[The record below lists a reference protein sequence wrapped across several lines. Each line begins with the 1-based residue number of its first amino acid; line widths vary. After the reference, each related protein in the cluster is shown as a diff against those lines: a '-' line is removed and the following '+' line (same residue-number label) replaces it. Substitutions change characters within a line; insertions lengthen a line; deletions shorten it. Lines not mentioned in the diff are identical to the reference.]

1 MLRVQNTS
9 SQKAIRY
16 FRQKP
21 EQKKGYRCLGAGARE
36 LGIEAEIEAKEF
48 ENLMQGLSPD
58 GSQHLSSRAIA
69 PEKRRAVLECLFC
82 APKSVSIQALP
93 GGDKQ
98 LLEAQMRAVE
108 LVVGQIEQEYIG
120 ARITIDGERSFVKT
134 GNLIAIAIDHP
145 ESRSL
150 DPHVHTHCLI
160 VNATQSPTNG
170 KWYAL
175 SNEQIL
181 ADQQYLGLQYRH
193 HLALEVQKLG
203 YEIQLQA
210 GGQFEIVGYSRPQL
224 LASSQRQQK
233 TLELAP
239 DNPTWEQRNTARLLT
254 RSSKQHICEEELV
267 RNQRARLQELEIS
280 FVTPGQPH
288 PDLKG
293 TPLTP
298 QILEEAISHCSE
310 YQVAF
315 RRQDLEKYILSEYLT
330 CDLSGLNDS
339 IEQNTELIRTPETN
353 RVRYTTRDALAR
365 ERATIRLMQ
374 EGQGAVK
381 ALTSTEAI
389 ATQLGQTDLNS
400 GQQQAVQLA
409 ATTTDRFIAWQ
420 GVAGAGK
427 TYALKEVLKLLK
439 EQGYDCT
446 ALAPSA
452 QAAKVVG
459 DELGIEGQTV
469 DLLLASNRLPK
480 DSTPQYWIVD
490 EAGLI
495 GAKNGFKLLQ
505 KATEDGARIL
515 FVGDSKQLSAV
526 QAGNPF
532 KSLQVAGIQTAYLN
546 ESRRQRHNPELK
558 AAVDTIA
565 VGKVV
570 EGFKQLE
577 KSECIQ
583 TVAASE
589 KVEAIVKDYMRCD
602 RASRVE
608 TLVLAGTHVERLAI
622 ASSLRAAL
630 KAEGSLSKEDV
641 SITQLKAKNLS
652 PVQLNKLNH
661 FVRGDFI
668 VPLRDYKRRGLKK
681 GEVYEIA
688 GVGLDR
694 VNLKSSNGEILAVDP
709 DFKKSLYQA
718 QQVGIAV
725 GDRLRWTRN
734 DRALGRRNGQEFTVE
749 AIEDSVATIAYKD
762 GKREAL
768 DLNRAQHLDYALV
781 STIYSSQGKTARR
794 VLVSCDRTINQE
806 SFYVAVSRPTHELKL
821 YTDNPQELLELA
833 SRSRSKETVEEAL
846 SPAPIN
852 VTPLA
857 QIKRNCARG
866 IRALVKIAPTHV
878 PPPIKRLP
886 LPKEPFWSPSVP
898 LSPPA
903 GLEASAWQE
912 LVANSVIHPAIAQL
926 NFRSLKEDSIEK
938 THEAWEYLF
947 YSAKLDRTNTG
958 QLVSGILKR
967 YGHIENGGWWC
978 GAGVDPLSFSNLK
991 PGEKPDEKL
1000 WGCFKPNTPRVDRD
1014 KLGKVIKYEHPL
1026 KTQRS
1031 IFLLH
1036 VPDSI
1041 AKRIYQKEQ
1050 INPSPDDRERGFW
1063 YCAWKYNLPITITEG
1078 AKKAACLLSQG
1089 HAAIGLPG
1097 IYAGYSSKDE
1107 RGYPIPPRLHEE
1119 LAVFATPDRQVTFC
1133 FDYETKP
1140 KTIRNI
1146 NIAIAR
1152 TATLLQRQGC
1162 TVSKVVLPGLEK
1174 GVDDFILARGPL
1186 FYERQYRTAK
1196 TLPILSDNL
1205 SQGGDRERNNT
1216 AIVGGIR
1223 TVVEDTIAPAP
1234 AGNRK
1239 RESQPDRK
1247 LQGNLSRDR
1256 VEQAD
1261 FGIAA
1266 SEHKT
1271 DRDLARRLAAGI
1283 ARSFKAEETTERI
1296 AGAIAKIQREL
1307 RDIHARDPRSQS
1319 QLQRLSAEI
1328 EQFSSE
1334 VERVRRKAQT
1344 RTDSGKQLSVEIA
1357 KTTVNRVERE
1367 VFEPSEELVTALQK
1381 LSARLKSQTLPDA
1394 NLERETELCCSRLD
1408 EFTRSLR
1415 GWVDESISIA
1425 ATSPSFASDPRIGE
1439 TVDVAK
1445 QQLAVD
1451 LADALAADIEQTI
1464 LMESVQLVTTL
1475 KHLEFELNAQTLP
1488 ELEIHRSIE
1497 SCCQR
1502 LDELSRSLGTANHKL
1517 SKGTNTAARSE
1528 ECSVDRSNLAERLAE
1543 TIDRVHEDLQV
1554 EQIAGNIAA
1563 TNQELLE
1570 LQLVHLELQEC
1581 FQQLSNGLEK
1591 LQVQLA
1597 FEPQANS
1604 ATQMKRAPIE
1614 SRQAISTNA
1623 PKLADTPNQLQV
1635 KASSSTSN
1643 SGFAESSPKQ
1653 GQRSLVKINTTN
1665 PLLEQYNGKIG
1676 EVLQQIKFGR
1686 MEQTI
1691 VKIGN
1696 VTPTFSASDLEPVPA
1711 GSKSSERQSQNALPA
1726 QSSAPAQLQSTSNP
1740 ISQNPHHE
1748 LIASQQP
1755 PTTHSTDIGK
1765 RTSKIFHSH
1774 SHPAPSAPS
1783 TSRTNRNKS
1792 ASTSHSVEAG
1802 SGASGTR
1809 TTEFAKH
1816 HERTAK
1822 DRQAKAHRNSPV
1834 PGTAASDRF
1843 GAIDTSIERRER
1855 LRSLVNLIRTIP
1867 LEAVAPYLGLE
1878 YDPATKTWNGGGC
1891 AIGIDGKEFVDRLA
1905 DKKGRGAVSFVAH
1918 IRGTSLKES
1927 LTWLSDSLAAIQS
1940 HSLQSEATVKQI
1952 GKSTEEIDRSVDYAI
1967 VRSDSTHPGPLS
1979 KQASENQ
1986 RETPQDVT
1994 AAELQQLSDRE
2005 LLDLDRAVKSY
2016 FDRQPTRSPTD
2027 QIRLLQSDIDTL
2039 KEQLGQLWQ
2048 QQARQV
2054 STIELLQKQP
2064 FHHLNPKYHKAFLEM
2079 QNVTEEIN
2087 RVVELKQRKESL
2099 VEIWNKREM
2108 LYQAWEISPKTSQMK
2123 DLEKALSASEIQER
2137 IEQELERQKQWQRH
2151 DRKRGINL

>member
-1 MLRVQNTS
+1 M
-9 SQKAIRY
+9 
-16 FRQKP
+16 
-21 EQKKGYRCLGAGARE
+21 
-36 LGIEAEIEAKEF
+36 GIEAEIEAKEF

-58 GSQHLSSRAIA
+58 GSKHLSSRAIA

-108 LVVGQIEQEYIG
+108 LVVGQIEQEYVG

-203 YEIQLQA
+203 YEIQLLE

-224 LASSQRQQK
+224 LASSQRQQQ

-239 DNPTWEQRNTARLLT
+239 ENPTWEQRNTARLLT
-254 RSSKQHICEEELV
+254 RCSKQHICEEELV
-267 RNQRARLQELEIS
+267 RDQRARLQELEIS
-280 FVTPGQPH
+280 FVTPGQPR
-288 PDLKG
+288 PGLKG
-293 TPLTP
+293 TLLTP
-298 QILEEAISHCSE
+298 QILEEAIAHCSE

-315 RRQDLEKYILSEYLT
+315 RRQDLEKYILSEHLT
-330 CDLSGLNDS
+330 CDLSGLNGL

-389 ATQLGQTDLNS
+389 AVRLGQTDLNL

-427 TYALKEVLKLLK
+427 TYALKEVLPLLT
-439 EQGYDCT
+439 ERGYSVK

-452 QAAKVVG
+452 QAAKVLG
-459 DELGIEGQTV
+459 EELQVEAQTV
-469 DLLLASNRLPK
+469 DLLLASNRLSK
-480 DSTPQYWIVD
+480 DPTPQYWIVD

-495 GAKNGFKLLQ
+495 GAKNGFELLQ
-505 KATEDGARIL
+505 RATQAGARIL

-532 KSLQVAGIQTAYLN
+532 KSLQQAGIQTAYLN
-546 ESRRQRHNPELK
+546 ESRRQRYNPELK
-558 AAVDTIA
+558 AAVDAIA
-565 VGKVV
+565 AGEVV
-570 EGFKQLE
+570 EGVDRLQAN
-577 KSECIQ
+577 ECIQ
-583 TVAASE
+583 TVAA
-589 KVEAIVKDYMRCD
+589 KKRTEAIVKDYLRGD
-602 RASRVE
+602 RASRAE

-630 KAEGSLSKEDV
+630 KAEGSLGKEDV
-641 SITQLKAKNLS
+641 ATVQLKAKNLS
-652 PVQLNKLNH
+652 AVQLNKLNH

-681 GEVYEIA
+681 GEVYEVV
-688 GVGLDR
+688 GVSLDR
-694 VNLKSSNGEILAVDP
+694 VELKAANGEILAVNP
-709 DFKKSLYQA
+709 DFKKSIYQA
-718 QQVGIAV
+718 QQIGIAV

-749 AIEDSVATIAYKD
+749 AIDGSIATIAYND
-762 GKREAL
+762 GKKESL

-794 VLVSCDRTINQE
+794 VLVACDRTINKE

-833 SRSRSKETVEEAL
+833 SRSRSKETVAEAL
-846 SPAPIN
+846 TPPAPIN
-852 VTPLA
+852 ATPLA
-857 QIKRNCARG
+857 QIKRNYTRG
-866 IRALVKIAPTHV
+866 TPVPIKIAPTPV
-878 PPPIKRLP
+878 PPPIKRPP
-886 LPKEPFWSPSVP
+886 LPVEPFWSPSVP
-898 LSPPA
+898 LTPPA
-903 GLEASAWQE
+903 CVEASAWQE

-926 NFRSLKEDSIEK
+926 NFRSLTEDSIEK
-938 THEAWEYLF
+938 SHEAWEYLF

-967 YGHIENGGWWC
+967 YRHIENGGWWC

-991 PGEKPDEKL
+991 PGEKPSEKL

-1014 KLGKVIKYEHPL
+1014 KPGKVIKYEHPL

-1041 AKRIYQKEQ
+1041 AERIYQKEQ

-1097 IYAGYSSKDE
+1097 IYAGYYSKDE

-1119 LAVFATPDRQVTFC
+1119 LAVFATPGRQVTFC

-1146 NIAIAR
+1146 DIAIAR
-1152 TATLLQRQGC
+1152 TASLLQRQGC
-1162 TVSKVVLPGLEK
+1162 TVNKVVLPGPEK

-1186 FYERQYRTAK
+1186 LYEHQYRGAK
-1196 TLPILSDNL
+1196 SLPL
-1205 SQGGDRERNNT
+1205 
-1216 AIVGGIR
+1216 
-1223 TVVEDTIAPAP
+1223 
-1234 AGNRK
+1234 
-1239 RESQPDRK
+1239 
-1247 LQGNLSRDR
+1247 
-1256 VEQAD
+1256 
-1261 FGIAA
+1261 
-1266 SEHKT
+1266 H
-1271 DRDLARRLAAGI
+1271 
-1283 ARSFKAEETTERI
+1283 RSF
-1296 AGAIAKIQREL
+1296 
-1307 RDIHARDPRSQS
+1307 DPGTNHDR
-1319 QLQRLSAEI
+1319 
-1328 EQFSSE
+1328 
-1334 VERVRRKAQT
+1334 
-1344 RTDSGKQLSVEIA
+1344 
-1357 KTTVNRVERE
+1357 
-1367 VFEPSEELVTALQK
+1367 
-1381 LSARLKSQTLPDA
+1381 PDA
-1394 NLERETELCCSRLD
+1394 NAFNRNNERFAQSRVRAD
-1408 EFTRSLR
+1408 SRTHDSR
-1415 GWVDESISIA
+1415 
-1425 ATSPSFASDPRIGE
+1425 
-1439 TVDVAK
+1439 
-1445 QQLAVD
+1445 QQ
-1451 LADALAADIEQTI
+1451 QTTG
-1464 LMESVQLVTTL
+1464 TTL
-1475 KHLEFELNAQTLP
+1475 KHGNADRDITKIVRDYVAAANRRCERRQIERIARDLEAVT
-1488 ELEIHRSIE
+1488 RSIT
-1497 SCCQR
+1497 
-1502 LDELSRSLGTANHKL
+1502 ELVST
-1517 SKGTNTAARSE
+1517 E
-1528 ECSVDRSNLAERLAE
+1528 RSNLSILHKLHATTAAIQRECSTVTERLAPIQGKYGTSSE
-1543 TIDRVHEDLQV
+1543 RVPVKFVTNTTENLVAQAVKAIVRSAQYKAIVCYPGLV
-1554 EQIAGNIAA
+1554 EA
-1563 TNQELLE
+1563 
-1570 LQLVHLELQEC
+1570 
-1581 FQQLSNGLEK
+1581 FQQLTTQLDATISAQIRFNST
-1591 LQVQLA
+1591 LQQSY
-1597 FEPQANS
+1597 Q
-1604 ATQMKRAPIE
+1604 
-1614 SRQAISTNA
+1614 
-1623 PKLADTPNQLQV
+1623 
-1635 KASSSTSN
+1635 
-1643 SGFAESSPKQ
+1643 
-1653 GQRSLVKINTTN
+1653 QRSELERALATDNNREWVKINTTN

-1676 EVLQQIKFGR
+1676 EILSRIKLGR
-1686 MEQTI
+1686 MEQTV

-1696 VTPTFSASDLEPVPA
+1696 ITPTFSPSDLEPVPA
-1711 GSKSSERQSQNALPA
+1711 GAKSNEQQSQNILPA
-1726 QSSAPAQLQSTSNP
+1726 AETIAPVQLRSTSDP
-1740 ISQNPHHE
+1740 ISPNLHHE

-1765 RTSKIFHSH
+1765 RSSKIFHPNN
-1774 SHPAPSAPS
+1774 HPAPSAPS
-1783 TSRTNRNKS
+1783 SSRTNRNKS
-1792 ASTSHSVEAG
+1792 ASASHSVEPG
-1802 SGASGTR
+1802 TDILGTGA
-1809 TTEFAKH
+1809 TELVKRL
-1816 HERTAK
+1816 EQTAK
-1822 DRQAKAHRNSPV
+1822 NRQAKANRNSPV

-1855 LRSLVNLIRTIP
+1855 LRSLVNSIRAIP

-1878 YDPATKTWNGGGC
+1878 YDRATGIWNGGRC
-1891 AIGIDGKEFVDRLA
+1891 PIAIDGKEFTDRLA

-1927 LTWLSDSLAAIQS
+1927 LKWLSDSFAAIQS
-1940 HSLQSEATVKQI
+1940 RSLQSEAAAKQI
-1952 GKSTEEIDRSVDYAI
+1952 GKSIEELDRSVDYAI
-1967 VRSDSTHPGPLS
+1967 TFHNPTNPVLLS
-1979 KQASENQ
+1979 KRASENQ
-1986 RETPQDVT
+1986 REAPQEVA

-2016 FDRQPTRSPTD
+2016 FDHQPTRPPTD
-2027 QIRLLQSDIDTL
+2027 RMRLLQSDIDTL
-2039 KEQLGQLWQ
+2039 KEQLDQLWQ

-2054 STIELLQKQP
+2054 STVELLQKQP

-2079 QNVTEEIN
+2079 QNIAEEIN

-2099 VEIWNKREM
+2099 VETWNKRET
-2108 LYQAWEISPKTSQMK
+2108 LYQAWESSPKTIQMK
-2123 DLEKALSASEIQER
+2123 DLEKALRASEIQER
-2137 IEQELERQKQWQRH
+2137 IQQELERQKQWQRQE
-2151 DRKRGINL
+2151 RYRGLGL